1 MIQMKLDEFTNSEE
15 DFGISKET
23 NNEKNDFLSL

>member
-1 MIQMKLDEFTNSEE
+1 MIQMKLAEFTKSE